1 MEQSEARQQERH
13 KANEL
18 RMDRAEERQEERHV
32 AIDARLRVV
41 EQKAAIA
48 GAVSGSAVSVGV
60 ARHRRAE
67 AVAGPRRH
75 GSVMAHA
82 QEKRTQL
89 RGLYIYQRLP
99 MEAACK
105 KVGVPRSTANRW
117 KSEALEKGDDW
128 DTVRA
133 AVALGDDN
141 FASLS
146 KKLLEDYLVQHQATM
161 DQLREAT
168 GMSAR
173 DRAETLAS
181 MSDSFN
187 KTMASFKEIGAG
199 LGPPGRA
206 DRRAAALRHVRA
218 GTLPAAPAGG
228 R

>member
-1 MEQSEARQQERH
+1 
-13 KANEL
+13 
-18 RMDRAEERQEERHV
+18 
-32 AIDARLRVV
+32 
-41 EQKAAIA
+41 
-48 GAVSGSAVSVGV
+48 
-60 ARHRRAE
+60 
-67 AVAGPRRH
+67 
-75 GSVMAHA
+75 MAHA

-105 KVGVPRSTANRW
+105 KLGVPRSTANRW

-187 KTMASFKEIGAG
+187 KTMASFKRLAPD
-199 LGPPGRA
+199 L
-206 DRRAAALRHVRA
+206 DRQAVQIDVLQRFVTFAQARYPQHLQAVAEMLEPFGEELAKVR
-218 GTLPAAPAGG
+218 
-228 R
+228 